1 MARQIYKLFL
11 GKPAEAWHQMPKQ
24 EQDSLFAKTNQALEK
39 VGGKSALVCDSRW
52 ASEQWLFFG
61 LEVSDIEV
69 VRKFTEMLNEL
80 NWFRYMESM
89 TVLGTEMP
97 ASNLSIGMSIGM

>member
-11 GKPAEAWHQMPKQ
+11 GKPTEAWHQMSKQ

-39 VGGKSALVCDSRW
+39 VGGKSVLVCDSSW
-52 ASEQWLFFG
+52 ASEQWPFFG
-61 LEVSDIEV
+61 LEVFPDIEAV
-69 VRKFTEMLNEL
+69 QKYTEMLNEL

-89 TVLGTEMP
+89 TVLGAEMP
-97 ASNLSIGMSIGM
+97 AS

>member
-11 GKPAEAWHQMPKQ
+11 GKPTEAWHQMSKQ

-39 VGGKSALVCDSRW
+39 VGGKSVLVCDSSW
-52 ASEQWLFFG
+52 TSEQWPFFG
-61 LEVSDIEV
+61 LEVFPDIEAV
-69 VRKFTEMLNEL
+69 QKFTEMLNEL

-97 ASNLSIGMSIGM
+97 SS